1 MPFIHLYEVLRRP
14 IITEKSNEVIDT
26 LNKYTFE
33 VAMKANKQQIKE
45 AVEVIFDVEVDR
57 VNTMIM
63 PAKRG
68 QRGRKQYIRSK
79 SWKKAIVTLKPGS
92 KTIDLFNA

>member
-1 MPFIHLYEVLRRP
+1 MPSIHLYEVLRRP
-14 IITEKSNEVIDT
+14 IVTEKSNEVIEN

-33 VAMKANKQQIKE
+33 VALKANKQQIKE

-57 VNTMIM
+57 VNTMIV

-79 SWKKAIVTLKPGS
+79 SWKKAVVTLMPGN
-92 KTIDLFNA
+92 TIDLFNA

>member
-1 MPFIHLYEVLRRP
+1 MPYIHVYEVLRRP
-14 IITEKSNEVIDT
+14 IVTEKSNQ
-26 LNKYTFE
+26 LMGMRKYTFE

-45 AVEVIFDVEVDR
+45 AVETIFDVEVDR

-79 SWKKAIVTLKPGS
+79 SWKKAIVTLKPGN
-92 KTIDLFNA
+92 TIDLFNV

>member
-14 IITEKSNEVIDT
+14 IVTEKSNDVIET
-26 LNKYTFE
+26 LKKYTFE